1 MFRTLGFGIST
12 SILLIPALFLDRQ
25 RCTVSAAEKN
35 AKPNIAI
42 IGAGIGG
49 SSAAHFIRQLFGPE
63 ATIDVY
69 EASDRIG
76 GRLSTVEIAGKRFES
91 GGSIIHKSNKYMA
104 DFVEYLGLKKLKS
117 SEPNSL
123 LGIYNEEEFVFYG
136 SRWKLVNFIKLVWR
150 YGLFDLYT
158 MNNFITEMLTN
169 FSNIYDLQ
177 EKEQAFNTVPEMLR
191 ALGGEKFY
199 EYTQQTTRQALE
211 NIGLNQLLIDELVT
225 VVMRINYGQD
235 VTLNGFAGAVSL
247 AGSQGGLWSVEGGN
261 WKVCDGLL
269 SSSNATVYK
278 NTKISEIVKRSQG
291 SSVCP
296 VYTLKSDSQIP
307 DQHYDVV
314 IVAAPLEIADYYFDC
329 KDCNNWPIPKDLG
342 EFWRT
347 IATFIHGQV
356 NMTHFGFSTEDDIPE
371 VIGTTETPT
380 NFFNSIGKQEPVEN
394 RTEIDPKELPINKIF
409 SRSNLTALQLNKLF
423 SRVDEMKVVSWL
435 AYPHF
440 TPPEKF
446 WSFVLDDGVFFV
458 NAIEYSASAM
468 EMSAVSAKNAALLAH
483 HYYSGKLSDAH
494 INDKPSN
501 LRSEL

>member
-104 DFVEYLGLKKLKS
+104 DFVEYLELKKLKS

-123 LGIYNEEEFVFYG
+123 LGIYNGEEF
-136 SRWKLVNFIKLVWR
+136 
-150 YGLFDLYT
+150 
-158 MNNFITEMLTN
+158 
-169 FSNIYDLQ
+169 
-177 EKEQAFNTVPEMLR
+177 
-191 ALGGEKFY
+191 
-199 EYTQQTTRQALE
+199 QTTRQTLE

-235 VTLNGFAGAVSL
+235 VTLNGFA
-247 AGSQGGLWSVEGGN
+247 GGN

-329 KDCNNWPIPKDLG
+329 KDCNNWPTPKDLG

-356 NMTHFGFSTEDDIPE
+356 NMNHFGFSTEDDIPE

>member
-1 MFRTLGFGIST
+1 M
-12 SILLIPALFLDRQ
+12 
-25 RCTVSAAEKN
+25 
-35 AKPNIAI
+35 
-42 IGAGIGG
+42 
-49 SSAAHFIRQLFGPE
+49 
-63 ATIDVY
+63 
-69 EASDRIG
+69 
-76 GRLSTVEIAGKRFES
+76 
-91 GGSIIHKSNKYMA
+91 
-104 DFVEYLGLKKLKS
+104 
-117 SEPNSL
+117 
-123 LGIYNEEEFVFYG
+123 
-136 SRWKLVNFIKLVWR
+136 
-150 YGLFDLYT
+150 
-158 MNNFITEMLTN
+158 
-169 FSNIYDLQ
+169 
-177 EKEQAFNTVPEMLR
+177 
-191 ALGGEKFY
+191 
-199 EYTQQTTRQALE
+199 
-211 NIGLNQLLIDELVT
+211 
-225 VVMRINYGQD
+225 
-235 VTLNGFAGAVSL
+235 SL

-329 KDCNNWPIPKDLG
+329 KDCNNWPTPKDLG
-342 EFWRT
+342 EFWCT
-347 IATFIHGQV
+347 IATFVHGEV

-394 RTEIDPKELPINKIF
+394 RTEFDPKEFPIPKIF

-423 SRVDEMKVVSWL
+423 SRVDEMKLVSWL

-440 TPPEKF
+440 TPLEKF

-483 HYYSGKLSDAH
+483 HYYFGKLSDAP
-494 INDKPSN
+494 IDDKPSN